1 MKLLI
6 VCPIPVEYKTCR
18 QVLSLREI
26 SPLNSCRMGRK
37 ESGNLDVLAI
47 ESGPAKART
56 AAAVAS
62 AIMHHRPDLIIDSGS
77 CGGLEPGITIGQ
89 IIIAESC
96 YEYDITGSGLPRRTI
111 PEMILKSAFSFIAA
125 QDGEQL
131 QREAVEAGREEGYQV
146 RVGSQACGEFLVA
159 DYSVKQLLYYMFN
172 ASCCNWETAGVFVP
186 VLRSKKPPLSF
197 RIVTDLG
204 DSNALSDFRS
214 NVKIRSTELYSYL
227 NALIETGW
235 FNRFNEVWQQL
246 EMEVLKKL
254 PASVK
259 P

>member
-18 QVLSLREI
+18 QVLCLREI
-26 SPLNSCRMGRK
+26 NPLFNCRMGRRA
-37 ESGNLDVLAI
+37 SGNIEVFAI

-56 AAAVAS
+56 AAAVTS
-62 AIMHHRPDLIIDSGS
+62 AIMHYQPDLIVDSGS

-96 YEYDITGSGLPRRTI
+96 YEYDITGSGLPRRVI
-111 PEMILKSAFSFIAA
+111 PEMTLKSAFSFLSAEEG
-125 QDGEQL
+125 DL
-131 QREAVEAGREEGYQV
+131 LKREAVEAGREEGYQIK
-146 RVGSQACGEFLVA
+146 VGSQACGEFLVA
-159 DYSVKQLLYYMFN
+159 NYSIKQLLYSLFQ
-172 ASCCNWETAGVFVP
+172 ASGCNWESAGVFVP

-214 NVKIRSTELYSYL
+214 NVKKMSKELYSYL
-227 NALIETGW
+227 DDLIETGW
-235 FNRFNEVWQQL
+235 FNHFCEMWQKL
-246 EMEVLKKL
+246 ETKVLEKL
-254 PASVK
+254 PVSVK